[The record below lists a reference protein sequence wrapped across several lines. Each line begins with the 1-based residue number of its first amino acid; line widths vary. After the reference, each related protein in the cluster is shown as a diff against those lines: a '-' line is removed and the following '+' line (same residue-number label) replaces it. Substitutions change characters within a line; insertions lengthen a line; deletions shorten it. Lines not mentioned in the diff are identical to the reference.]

1 MQGVYKIENIHTGK
15 MYVGSSVNIEKRW
28 KEHMRMLESGTHHST
43 KLQRVWNKA
52 NDKSIFQ
59 FTTIEEVVNECDLF
73 LREQYWIDYYDA
85 YQNGYNCSEQ
95 VNNPQYTMKN
105 QLKSKHKNL
114 ASKEYERFSVLFQ
127 DMPYVQIAN
136 KIKLRIDNKKYKY
149 AAIKSIN
156 ESLEWIKSQERK
168 DGDFYRLY
176 MDGMLCTVTLYD
188 GNTCYRLLTRTAK
201 NGVIYE
207 PWWINSIT
215 HQND

>member
-43 KLQRVWNKA
+43 KLQRAWNKA

>member
-43 KLQRVWNKA
+43 KLQRAWNKA

-114 ASKEYERFSVLFQ
+114 ASKEYERFSVLFH
-127 DMPYVQIAN
+127 DMPYVQIATYPPRTYCN
-136 KIKLRIDNKKYKY
+136 FGWSFWTLWRYRG
-149 AAIKSIN
+149 
-156 ESLEWIKSQERK
+156 LEWR
-168 DGDFYRLY
+168 
-176 MDGMLCTVTLYD
+176 
-188 GNTCYRLLTRTAK
+188 
-201 NGVIYE
+201 
-207 PWWINSIT
+207 
-215 HQND
+215 HQTDA